1 MTIASVRLLVQ
12 EHGEEQSG
20 LDLILPATEELIW
33 GAICFAAV
41 AFLLSRYAFPKLRE
55 TVQARENTIQNAL
68 EETEKSKN
76 EAQKLL
82 EDYKKQLAE
91 ARSEANR
98 VIEDSRRQGEEV
110 RKEVIARAEKEA
122 EGVVE
127 RAREQIEAERD
138 RTVQELQGTI
148 AELSIDLAEKV
159 VGRSLDGQAQRDM
172 VDAYIKE
179 VAGMPSNGGSGGDG
193 SGS

>member
-1 MTIASVRLLVQ
+1 MTNVRVLLLAQ
-12 EHGEEQSG
+12 ESEQSG
-20 LDLILPATEELIW
+20 LDLILPETAELIW
-33 GAICFAAV
+33 GAICFAIV
-41 AFLLSRYAFPKLRE
+41 ALLLSRYAFPKLRE
-55 TVQARENTIQNAL
+55 AVQARETTIQNAL
-68 EETEKSKN
+68 EETERSKD

-82 EDYKKQLAE
+82 DDYKKQLAE

-110 RKEVIARAEKEA
+110 RKEVIARAEKDA

-138 RTVQELQGTI
+138 RTVQELQGQI

-159 VGRSLDGQAQRDM
+159 VGRSLDGESQREL

-179 VAGMPSNGGSGGDG
+179 VGGMSGDG
-193 SGS
+193 RTNGSRTS

>member
-1 MTIASVRLLVQ
+1 MTLASVLLAQ
-12 EHGEEQSG
+12 EEEQSG

-33 GAICFAAV
+33 GAICFAVV
-41 AFLLSRYAFPKLRE
+41 AFLLSRFAFPKLRE
-55 TVQARENTIQNAL
+55 AIQARETTIQNAL
-68 EETEKSKN
+68 EETEKAKS
-76 EAQKLL
+76 EAQGLL
-82 EDYKKQLAE
+82 DDYKKQLAE

-98 VIEDSRRQGEEV
+98 VIEDSRQQGEEV
-110 RKEVIARAEKEA
+110 RKEVIARAEKDA

-148 AELSIDLAEKV
+148 AQMSIDLAEKV
-159 VGRSLDGQAQRDM
+159 VGRSLDGESQREL

-179 VAGMPSNGGSGGDG
+179 VSGMPGNGGTSGNGRG
-193 SGS
+193 S